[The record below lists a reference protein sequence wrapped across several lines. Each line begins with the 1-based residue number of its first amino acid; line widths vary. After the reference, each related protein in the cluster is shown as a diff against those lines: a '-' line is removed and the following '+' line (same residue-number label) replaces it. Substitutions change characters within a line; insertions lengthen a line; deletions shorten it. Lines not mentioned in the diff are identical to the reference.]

1 MYIFDGKTEFGNYGV
16 ICGLIILLI
25 LLLLNYNKCNAIV
38 SKYIEPYNSEPFD
51 VVNKYKLPENV
62 RIHIDKG
69 NILVNFTIQNTNS
82 LNLPKH
88 FIVVLAQYN
97 INKKNIGN
105 NQFYLSNEYELNA
118 DINIDAT
125 NFQTHI
131 CNIKHGYP
139 ECEYQFNNVDI
150 SDKQGN
156 LYYYKIGVSAI
167 YEHYN
172 TPFIMPYNISSSDKM
187 FTINLSIEQQKSQYD
202 DFIKY
207 QESIHNTK
215 KATINKYDTTISTAD
230 GRYELIKSQL
240 GNYPDNLLLDEQT
253 INNKELVDLVDKNM
267 ANGILN
273 LNVVINETT

>member
-1 MYIFDGKTEFGNYGV
+1 MFIVDGKTEFGNYGV
-16 ICGLIILLI
+16 IYGLIILLI

-38 SKYIEPYNSEPFD
+38 SKYIEPHISEPFIS
-51 VVNKYKLPENV
+51 NNKLPENV
-62 RIHIDKG
+62 RIDIDKG
-69 NILVNFTIQNTNS
+69 NIIVKFTIENTNS

-97 INKKNIGN
+97 SNKQNIGN

-125 NFQTHI
+125 NFQTNI
-131 CNIKHGYP
+131 CNIKNGKPY
-139 ECEYQFNNVDI
+139 CEYKFNNVDI
-150 SDKQGN
+150 SDKKGN

-172 TPFIMPYNISSSDKM
+172 TPFILPYNINSSDKM
-187 FTINLSIEQQKSQYD
+187 FTINLSVDQQKSQYD

-207 QESIHNTK
+207 QKSINNNK
-215 KATINKYDTTISTAD
+215 KATINNYDTTISTAD

-240 GNYPDNLLLDEQT
+240 GNYPDNLLLDEQL
-253 INNKELVDLVDKNM
+253 INNKALVDLVDKNM

-273 LNVVINETT
+273 FNVLINEST